1 MGWMADII
9 ELETYFILG
18 QRQVSS
24 DWWIS
29 ENKHNLCRECA
40 LLDKRVSKKPNP
52 KDF

>member
-18 QRQVSS
+18 QRQVFS

-29 ENKHNLCRECA
+29 ENKHNLCHERA
-40 LLDKRVSKKPNP
+40 FAR
-52 KDF
+52 